1 MTRSFDAIV
10 IGLGGMGSAA
20 LYHLARRGVC
30 VLGLERFSIAHDR
43 GSSHGE
49 TRIIRRAYFEHPDY
63 IPLVESAFRH
73 WHELEAER
81 GVALF
86 RRTGLMLAG
95 EEDGVIISGVRRAAR
110 THRIELDELT
120 ASEARDRFDGLL
132 PDDGTTVLFEPGA
145 GLLMVERCVAEH
157 VRAAE
162 SHGAIVKTGVDAL
175 EWGADGQAVRVQTRD
190 EAYFADK
197 LVLTAGAW
205 SGHLLRS
212 LGLPLE
218 VRRKVVIWFS
228 SPDKRYD
235 IDSGFPIF
243 GFDTGGSFF
252 FGFPAMGEP
261 AVKTCD
267 HYGGQLV
274 SDPSDLGR
282 TLHPADVDH
291 LSPFVR
297 RFLPGVRSD
306 VWRHSVCMYTMT
318 PDEHF
323 IIDRHPESDCVVFAA
338 GFSGHGFK
346 FASVIG
352 SILADLVT
360 SGRTHEPINFLG
372 IRRDGLTR
380 RGDPHAMG

>member
-20 LYHLARRGVC
+20 LYHLARRGVRA
-30 VLGLERFSIAHDR
+30 LGLEQFGVAHDR

-49 TRIIRRAYFEHPDY
+49 TRIIRRAYFEHPNY

-73 WHELEAER
+73 WHLLEAER

-95 EEDGVIISGVRRAAR
+95 EENGVIISGVRRAAR

-120 ASEARDRFDGLL
+120 AREARDRFDGLL

-162 SHGAIVKTGVDAL
+162 SHGAIVKTGVNVL
-175 EWGADGQAVRVQTRD
+175 EWRSEGHGVRVQTRD

-197 LVLTAGAW
+197 LMLTAGAW
-205 SGHLLRS
+205 SGCLLRS
-212 LGLPLE
+212 LSLPLE
-218 VRRKVVIWFS
+218 VRRKVVVWFNA
-228 SPDKRYD
+228 PDKRYD

-261 AVKTCD
+261 SIKTCD
-267 HYGGQLV
+267 HYGGQPV
-274 SDPSDLGR
+274 ADPNELDR
-282 TLHPADVDH
+282 ALHPADVDH
-291 LSPFVR
+291 LSRFVA

-306 VWRHSVCMYTMT
+306 VSRHSVCMYTMT

-323 IIDRHPESDCVVFAA
+323 IIDRHPVSDRVVFAV

-352 SILADLVT
+352 SVLADLVT
-360 SGRTHEPINFLG
+360 SGQTQEPIDFLG
-372 IRRDGLTR
+372 AQRVGLAH
-380 RGDPHAMG
+380 GSYPDAFG